1 MSLPDEKLSALQV
14 EAMKKRNNL
23 IVKYQGQ
30 IRTMEINLKNMEDEI
45 SKTKKQHAERQEEL
59 EAMLEGQKSK
69 FKTVHSDLSLE
80 KQELI

>member
-45 SKTKKQHAERQEEL
+45 SKTKKQHAER
-59 EAMLEGQKSK
+59 
-69 FKTVHSDLSLE
+69 
-80 KQELI
+80 